1 MRTLVALALTVTLA
15 SSGCSRGRARAR
27 IGVALPADTSAFL
40 HAIEHEMR
48 RVADS
53 LELDLEVRAD
63 AEDAA
68 HQAADVGALVDHRVS
83 ALVLVPVSPR
93 GLGAAIA
100 RANGARVPVF
110 TVVAAADGGLVVSP
124 IAGDD
129 RQGGEPVAWTRAQP
143 HRGGGSGGVRDR
155 PRVAS
160 ARERVRGV

>member
-40 HAIEHEMR
+40 HAVEQEMR

-63 AEDAA
+63 AGDAA

-100 RANGARVPVF
+100 PAHAPPLPLFPSVPPPAPAP
-110 TVVAAADGGLVVSP
+110 AA
-124 IAGDD
+124 
-129 RQGGEPVAWTRAQP
+129 P
-143 HRGGGSGGVRDR
+143 HT
-155 PRVAS
+155 PPA
-160 ARERVRGV
+160 A